1 MKEIEILDKRKE
13 REKHFL
19 KENGDIV
26 AHVYDEDIHF
36 LKDGKFE
43 EIDNTLIDDDE
54 YYTNKENA
62 YKVWFNK
69 NSK

>member
-26 AHVYDEDIHF
+26 VHMYDEDIHF

-43 EIDNTLIDDDE
+43 EI
-54 YYTNKENA
+54 
-62 YKVWFNK
+62 
-69 NSK
+69 